1 MDLDFLKT
9 LIKFNDTKI
18 VLIVIDGLGGL
29 PREKNGLTE
38 LETARTPNL
47 DLLAS
52 ESICGLQQPVNTGI
66 TPGSGPGHLALFGY
80 NPIKYQVGRGVL
92 AANGIGFNL
101 RSGDVAARGNFCTID
116 ENGRVTDR
124 RAGRISTEKNQE
136 LCKLLRN
143 IKIPGV
149 EVFVETVKQHR
160 LLLVLRGQGLSGKIT
175 DTDPQEIGKK
185 PLDPKSLSSEATRTV
200 EFVGQFLNHA
210 KDILADHSPANMVL
224 LRGFSEKPNWPTI
237 KESFGMKSAA
247 IAAYPMYH
255 GLAKLLGMDLI
266 ETGNTTQ
273 EEFNTLE
280 KHWDKFDFFF
290 LHIKGS
296 DSAGED
302 GDFDRKVKIIEE
314 VDNEISKLK
323 DLNPDVIIVTGDH
336 STPAVMKFHSWHP
349 VPIIIYSK
357 ICRPDNVKSFGERTC
372 ITGGLGPR
380 FPAEDILPL
389 ALANA
394 KRLEKFGA

>member
-9 LIKFNDTKI
+9 LIKPNDTKI

-29 PREKNGLTE
+29 PREKNGITE

-80 NPIKYQVGRGVL
+80 NPVKYQVGRGIL
-92 AANGIGFNL
+92 AAHGIGFDL
-101 RSGDVAARGNFCTID
+101 RPGDVAARGNFCTID

-124 RAGRISTEKNQE
+124 RAERISTEKNQE
-136 LCKLLRN
+136 LCELLRN

-149 EVFVETVKQHR
+149 EMFVETVKEHR
-160 LLLVLRGQGLSGKIT
+160 LLLVLRGQGLSGKII

-185 PLDPKSLSSEATRTV
+185 PLDPKPLSSEAARTV
-200 EFVGQFLNHA
+200 ELVGQFLNQV
-210 KDILADHSPANMVL
+210 KNVLSDQSPANMVL
-224 LRGFSEKPNWPTI
+224 LRGFSEKPNWPI
-237 KESFGMKSAA
+237 MKESFGLKSTAV
-247 IAAYPMYH
+247 AAYPMYR
-255 GLAKLLGMDLI
+255 GLAKLLGMDLL
-266 ETGNTTQ
+266 ETGKTIQ

-280 KHWDKFDFFF
+280 KNWDKFDFFF
-290 LHIKGS
+290 LHVKGS

-314 VDNEISKLK
+314 LDNEISRLK
-323 DLNPDVIIVTGDH
+323 GLNPDVLIVTGDH

-349 VPIIIYSK
+349 VPILIYSK
-357 ICRPDNVKSFGERTC
+357 FCRPDNVKSFGERAC